1 MGSLESYQLTQLLPN
16 CTSDIKQLL
25 AGLESIQDFRVE
37 RRLWDTQIQEP
48 E

>member
-1 MGSLESYQLTQLLPN
+1 MGFPESYQLTQLLPD

-37 RRLWDTQIQEP
+37 R
-48 E
+48 